1 MDLKHLLRCDEM
13 APLTTIT
20 MTLMMLD
27 GAEVIITSALFS
39 PFGDEG
45 DTLFSVLSTGG
56 AGAAHG
62 LYSPHPRP
70 RLDPATRQA
79 RNITADWLRIRGE
92 MRWELAG

>member
-1 MDLKHLLRCDEM
+1 MDLKHLLCCDEI

-20 MTLMMLD
+20 VTLMMLG
-27 GAEVIITSALFS
+27 GAEVIITSTLFS
-39 PFGDEG
+39 PFNDEG
-45 DTLFSVLSTGG
+45 ETPSLVLSTGS

-62 LYSPHPRP
+62 LHSPHARP